1 MMRRAAL
8 VTAVSLATL
17 TVAALLWKFRAAAVL
32 FVASLAVAAAL
43 RPFVGALERRVGRVL
58 ALVIVYVT
66 GLGLLG
72 LFLYVVTHGFARE
85 ADDALDHL
93 GAAYDRLRLNGAET
107 SPVHAFILRRL
118 PPAAA
123 LYRAV
128 GGARPAALLDG
139 LLGVTLNAID
149 LAGRFVVVVALSAYW
164 NASHESFERVW
175 LSLLPAPRRTRA
187 REVWRALQRDLGA
200 HLRSEAVQSLLAV
213 LLVGLP
219 FEIAHLPTPMLPALA
234 AGLFRLVPFFGI
246 VMAGVAAF
254 LAGAVASPAAGALA
268 AGYTLLVLVLLDRFV
283 ARRLLAARRY
293 SPTLVVFLVVA
304 LVDAYGMVGLLVA
317 SPLAAAAQ
325 VLVERLIAT
334 HPRRARADVS
344 LADIRQRLRRVR
356 QRLLLMPPE
365 QAAQLGSVVARLEVL
380 ADTVGYSEEDPVA
393 RASAEVAMLRS

>member
-1 MMRRAAL
+1 MKRVAL
-8 VTAVSLATL
+8 IAAVSLATL
-17 TVAALLWKFRAAAVL
+17 TVAALLWKFRGAALL
-32 FVASLAVAAAL
+32 FLASLAVAAAM
-43 RPFVGALERRVGRVL
+43 RPFVAALERRVGRML
-58 ALVIVYVT
+58 ALAIAYIAA
-66 GLGLLG
+66 LGLLG
-72 LFLYVVTHGFARE
+72 LFIYVVTHGFARE
-85 ADDALDHL
+85 VDEALDHL
-93 GAAYDRLRLNGAET
+93 GSAYDRLRLRGAET
-107 SPVHAFILRRL
+107 SPVHSFILRRL

-123 LYRAV
+123 LYGAV
-128 GGARPAALLDG
+128 GGARPTALLYG

-149 LAGRFVVVVALSAYW
+149 VAGRFLVVVALSAYW
-164 NASHESFERVW
+164 NASHEAFERFW
-175 LSLLPAPRRTRA
+175 LALLPAPRRTRA
-187 REVWRALQRDLGA
+187 REVWRALERDVGA

-254 LAGAVASPAAGALA
+254 LAGAVASPTAGALA
-268 AGYTLLVLVLLDRFV
+268 AAYTWLVLVLLDRFV

-304 LVDAYGMVGLLVA
+304 LTDAYGMVGLLVA

-325 VLVERLIAT
+325 VLLESLIAT
-334 HPRRARADVS
+334 HPRRAQADVS

-356 QRLLLMPPE
+356 QRLVLMPPD
-365 QAAQLGSVVARLEVL
+365 QAAQLGSVVARLEGL
-380 ADTVGYSEEDPVA
+380 ADAVDYSEDDPVA